1 MKVSRFTPS
10 LMKHE
15 DLEEIFV
22 QRHKLAQNIVELIRN
37 SVITPSK
44 HHTLLVG
51 PRGIGKTHLVSL
63 VYYRIREMD
72 DLDDRLL
79 IAWLREEEW
88 GITSFLDLLL
98 RIFRALQEEYG
109 TPPSPPLAK
118 GGGEVDSLL
127 HPLNKGGGEVD
138 SLLPPL
144 NKGGLGG
151 LSERVEA
158 LYQLPQDA
166 AERAGAQLL
175 KEIIGNC
182 TLLLLMENLDD
193 VFAGLGDEGQK
204 RLRAFLQENACC
216 TIFATSQ
223 SLFNGCQASDFAVL
237 WFLPHHHLE
246 DLTSEDAT
254 QLLANIARLEG
265 DRELESFIK
274 CQRDAIAYV
283 LFITWLVVAIAFM
296 SSSPNSLLA
305 SRLMNWWKHLCGCLM
320 I

>member
-37 SVITPSK
+37 SAITPSK
-44 HHTLLVG
+44 HHTLLIG

-72 DLDDRLL
+72 DLGDRLL

-109 TPPSPPLAK
+109 TPPCPPLAK
-118 GGGEVDSLL
+118 GGGEVDSF
-127 HPLNKGGGEVD
+127 
-138 SLLPPL
+138 LPPL
-144 NKGGLGG
+144 DKGGLGG
-151 LSERVEA
+151 LSECVEA
-158 LYQLPQDA
+158 LYQLSPDA
-166 AERAGAQLL
+166 AERAGAELL
-175 KEIIGNC
+175 KEVIGNC

-204 RLRAFLQENACC
+204 RLRSCKRMPAVRFWRHRRVCLTVSSFRLHRSMVSSAS
-216 TIFATSQ
+216 TI
-223 SLFNGCQASDFAVL
+223 
-237 WFLPHHHLE
+237 
-246 DLTSEDAT
+246 
-254 QLLANIARLEG
+254 
-265 DRELESFIK
+265 
-274 CQRDAIAYV
+274 
-283 LFITWLVVAIAFM
+283 
-296 SSSPNSLLA
+296 
-305 SRLMNWWKHLCGCLM
+305 
-320 I
+320 